1 MLPAEPPK
9 PTYSAAPAQRKA
21 GSSKAMK
28 LGGKNKDVDS
38 FVDQVSG
45 GIYLSLEFEI
55 TIHCECK
62 AWFLDLHAL
71 GSLNRASNG

>member
-38 FVDQVSG
+38 FVDQVSVTR
-45 GIYLSLEFEI
+45 YLFILEFEI
-55 TIHCECK
+55 ITI
-62 AWFLDLHAL
+62 ARLDC
-71 GSLNRASNG
+71 GTCMSFSR

>member
-38 FVDQVSG
+38 FVDQVSVTR
-45 GIYLSLEFEI
+45 YLFLLEFQKVI
-55 TIHCECK
+55 
-62 AWFLDLHAL
+62 LV
-71 GSLNRASNG
+71 

>member
-9 PTYSAAPAQRKA
+9 PTYSAAPMQRKA

-38 FVDQVSG
+38 FVDQVG
-45 GIYLSLEFEI
+45 GL
-55 TIHCECK
+55 IH
-62 AWFLDLHAL
+62 
-71 GSLNRASNG
+71 

>member
-38 FVDQVSG
+38 FVDQVSVTR
-45 GIYLSLEFEI
+45 YLLLFEFEM
-55 TIHCECK
+55 
-62 AWFLDLHAL
+62 LDC
-71 GSLNRASNG
+71 GTCMCFSR

>member
-9 PTYSAAPAQRKA
+9 PTYSAAPMQQRKA

-38 FVDQVSG
+38 FVDQVRPRSHSLTHNNSF
-45 GIYLSLEFEI
+45 INALS
-55 TIHCECK
+55 
-62 AWFLDLHAL
+62 
-71 GSLNRASNG
+71 S